1 MDTWRAS
8 LTEKEKALHELA
20 AVKLKAENAKEGDS
34 GSYFP
39 EKCRAFVSWLKKHEA
54 EKAANGNP
62 VKRSGTSS

>member
-54 EKAANGNP
+54 EKGANGNP